1 MSNNNIINNSFD
13 FSDLLI
19 TNIDNDLTFNQLLLN
34 SADINI
40 QNASGWCVLFEAVTS
55 NLNEKIEE
63 FIKRGANID
72 IETIKA
78 EMHFFGLFILI
89 IHKQLKYY
97 CL

>member
-40 QNASGWCVLFEAVTS
+40 QNASAWCVLFEAVTS
-55 NLNEKIEE
+55 FLNEKIEE

-72 IETIKA
+72 TRDHKGRNA
-78 EMHFFGLFILI
+78 LFWAVYS
-89 IHKQLKYY
+89 K
-97 CL
+97 